1 MCQNIHVAV
10 LPITES
16 DRRVPCYQRISQ
28 LFDMYGAKV
37 IDFDV
42 SGKKCKVIIEISD
55 ENLTVQLSMIV
66 DTYSQKNIVISRI
79 SQIFIL

>member
-55 ENLTVQLSMIV
+55 ENLTEFI
-66 DTYSQKNIVISRI
+66 YHECISQKCISEEHT
-79 SQIFIL
+79 SELQSLS

>member
-42 SGKKCKVIIEISD
+42 SGKSAK
-55 ENLTVQLSMIV
+55 
-66 DTYSQKNIVISRI
+66 
-79 SQIFIL
+79 